1 MRSWA
6 ARSALPVTLLV
17 QAAAS
22 AAAIAPAVAA
32 PRLLA
37 ELGLGPVAVGV
48 YIAIVYLG
56 AMFSSQWGAA
66 WVARLG
72 PIFTSQWSLAACA
85 AGVLL
90 VGVPNVFVAAAGAL
104 LIGVGYGPI
113 TPASSAMLAR
123 TTPPERYALVF
134 SIKQTGVPLGGALAG
149 LMVPSVLA
157 VFGPRW
163 AMALVAALGLLG
175 IGLAELLRRDLDA
188 HRDPDAPAPDRTSL
202 LRPIRFVLDHPVL
215 RKLALCS
222 MVFSAVQVCLT
233 SYVVSFLSS
242 DLAWGL
248 VAAGF
253 GSAVAQ
259 VAGIVGRVLWGVAAD
274 RLRDARRVLVGLAWT
289 MALCGVVLGLLGPGT
304 GHGWVLA
311 LLVGYGATAI
321 GWNGVFLA
329 TAAGQVPLQQAA
341 TATSGCLFFTYF
353 GVVIGPPLFGVAAAA
368 FGRLGTGF
376 ALLALPLAWTLWS
389 LQRAD
394 WRSHG

>member
-1 MRSWA
+1 MGARA
-6 ARSALPVTLLV
+6 ATLPVTLLV

-56 AMFSSQWGAA
+56 AMLSSQWGAA

-157 VFGPRW
+157 LFGPHW

-188 HRDPDAPAPDRTSL
+188 HRDPDAPAPTAPACCDRS
-202 LRPIRFVLDHPVL
+202 
-215 RKLALCS
+215 ASCS
-222 MVFSAVQVCLT
+222 TTRCCA
-233 SYVVSFLSS
+233 
-242 DLAWGL
+242 
-248 VAAGF
+248 
-253 GSAVAQ
+253 
-259 VAGIVGRVLWGVAAD
+259 
-274 RLRDARRVLVGLAWT
+274 
-289 MALCGVVLGLLGPGT
+289 
-304 GHGWVLA
+304 
-311 LLVGYGATAI
+311 
-321 GWNGVFLA
+321 N
-329 TAAGQVPLQQAA
+329 
-341 TATSGCLFFTYF
+341 
-353 GVVIGPPLFGVAAAA
+353 
-368 FGRLGTGF
+368 
-376 ALLALPLAWTLWS
+376 
-389 LQRAD
+389 
-394 WRSHG
+394 WRSARWCFPRSRCA